1 MTTAPHGG
9 THTPGTLVTARGR
22 DWIVLPPGDD
32 PDVIR
37 LRPLGAPDAHATGL
51 SLALEGDDLRSAS
64 LALPDPQYPGDHI
77 SLRLLRD
84 AARLAF
90 RNGAAPLRSLAHVN
104 LEARPYQLVPLLMAL
119 RLDPVRLL
127 IGDDVGIGKTIE
139 AGLIARE
146 LLDRGEIRRV
156 AVLCP
161 AQLCEQWADEL
172 WRKFHIR
179 AEVIRPGTLS
189 ALDRALDRTG
199 RHANQTVF
207 DATTHMVC
215 SIDFVKAESRI
226 EQFIRGCPELVI
238 IDEAHGVARPGRPG
252 AATQQQRHD
261 LVRRLAA
268 DPRRHVI
275 LATATPH
282 SGDQGA
288 FASLIGV
295 LRPDLEAAVA
305 ATGEGGVPMDATL
318 RDALRAH
325 VVLRRRDDV
334 RAFGDRDTAFP
345 KRHSADVDYT
355 LSADE
360 LTILRDTVVA
370 CRAYVE
376 AAGTTENRQRLRYWA
391 ALALLRCV
399 ASSPAAALA
408 ALDTRLAPRPPSRAD
423 VGDGHEVGAIARP
436 TNASGTSDTD
446 VDRDRAFDQGEDDA
460 VPALESGEGPGAD
473 AVRARFRALR
483 DRIQAAVDQSGPK
496 ATRDQKFVRTANVVT
511 DLLRQGHN
519 PIIFCRY
526 LATAAYVADALNA
539 RIADLARAAG
549 VPAASLGIVCI
560 TGDTPPD
567 DRAEQVDALAG
578 TGGEEPTHA
587 RRILVATDC
596 LSEGINLQRGFD
608 AVVHYDMA
616 WNLTRHDQ
624 RAGRVD
630 RFGQPRREVRIALVV
645 GTNNAL
651 DQAVLRVWLRRAAAI
666 QATLGVSVPV
676 PFNYVDILRN
686 VFDAVF
692 MEASATQL
700 ALLDPEV
707 LAPLERKL
715 RDGTAAVDLDWEAAE
730 GRVRRER
737 GHFAQSAIRP
747 DDVLR
752 TLDEANAAL
761 GAPTDVHRFVTDAGQ
776 RLTGATLLGPHD
788 EPQLELDRL
797 PDGVKGRLDLPKPPT
812 NAGGTAGA
820 SRRRTLT
827 FDAARAR
834 AGVEVVTRTHPIVDA
849 MAGYLLDTALEEPAR
864 SPARRAGATRTHAV
878 TARTAI
884 LLLRTRTLLHP
895 SHGGAPLLAEE
906 TIYVGVQGDYD
917 APRWLPPDQVAALV
931 ANASPAGNLDAGTM
945 TAQVQTVIES
955 LPRWQGHLDQAVQT
969 RAASIRD
976 GFEAL
981 RRATRDGAT
990 HRAEPIVP
998 ADILGIHV
1006 LVPVPAGMGGA
1017 AR

>member
-1 MTTAPHGG
+1 MTASV
-9 THTPGTLVTARGR
+9 THAPGTLVTARGR

-51 SLALEGDDLRSAS
+51 SRALEGDTIRSAT
-64 LALPDPQYPGDHI
+64 LDLPDPTHVGDHV

-90 RNGAAPLRSLAHVN
+90 RNGASPLRSLAHVN
-104 LEARPYQLVPLLMAL
+104 LDPRPYQLVPLLMAL
-119 RLDPVRLL
+119 RQDPVRLL
-127 IGDDVGIGKTIE
+127 VGDDVGIGKTIE
-139 AGLIARE
+139 SGLIARE

-179 AEVIRPGTLS
+179 ADVIRPGTLA
-189 ALDRALDRTG
+189 ALDRELDRAG
-199 RHANQTVF
+199 RGAAQTVF
-207 DATTHMVC
+207 DAVTHMVV
-215 SIDFVKAESRI
+215 SIDYVKAENRI
-226 EQFIRGCPELVI
+226 EQFVRGCPELVI
-238 IDEAHGVARPGRPG
+238 VDEAHGVARPGRAG

-288 FASLIGV
+288 FASLVGL
-295 LRPDLEAAVA
+295 LRPDLEAGVA
-305 ATGEGGVPMDATL
+305 ATGEGGARMDDAL

-334 RAFGDRDTAFP
+334 RAFGGRDTAFP
-345 KRHSADVDYT
+345 KRENAQAEYALDTDQ
-355 LSADE
+355 

-370 CRAYVE
+370 CRAYIE
-376 AAGTTENRQRLRYWA
+376 AGGTTENRQRLRYWA

-408 ALDTRLAPRPPSRAD
+408 ALDTRLAPGPRASLPA
-423 VGDGHEVGAIARP
+423 VME
-436 TNASGTSDTD
+436 TGTPDAD
-446 VDRDRAFDQGEDDA
+446 HDRDRAFDHGEDDA
-460 VPALESGEGPGAD
+460 VPAIDAGEGPGAN
-473 AVRARFRALR
+473 AVQARFRALR
-483 DRIQAAVDQSGPK
+483 DRIQTAVNQSGLK

-511 DLLRQGHN
+511 DLLRRGHN

-526 LATAAYVADALNA
+526 LATARYVADALGA
-539 RIADLARAAG
+539 RIDDLARAAG
-549 VPAASLGIVCI
+549 VPKANLGIACI

-567 DRAEQVDALAG
+567 DRADQVEALAG
-578 TGGEEPTHA
+578 TGGEPPTHP

-630 RFGQPRREVRIALVV
+630 RFGQPVGTVRVVLVV

-651 DQAVLRVWLRRAAAI
+651 DQAVLRVWMRRAANI

-686 VFDAVF
+686 VFDAVL

-700 ALLDPEV
+700 QLLSVED
-707 LAPLERKL
+707 LGIIGRTARAGDAADLE
-715 RDGTAAVDLDWEAAE
+715 WQEAEA
-730 GRVRRER
+730 RVKRER
-737 GHFAQSAIRP
+737 GHFVQAAIRP

-752 TLDEANAAL
+752 TLDEAEAAL
-761 GAPTDVHRFVTDAGQ
+761 GAPADVRRFVVDAGH
-776 RLTGATLLGPHD
+776 RLTGATLAGTAD
-788 EPQLELDRL
+788 EPALELDKL
-797 PDGVKGRLDLPKPPT
+797 PPGVRGRLDLPELTEAPAA
-812 NAGGTAGA
+812 NAGNAA
-820 SRRRTLT
+820 ARNAWRRTLT

-834 AGVEVVTRTHPIVDA
+834 PGVEIVTRTHPIVDA
-849 MAGYLLDTALEEPAR
+849 LAGYLLDTALEDPGKGA
-864 SPARRAGATRTHAV
+864 ARRAGATRTEAV
-878 TARTAI
+878 SERTAV

-895 SHGGAPLLAEE
+895 AGGGAPLLAEE
-906 TIYVGVQGDYD
+906 TFFAAAQGDYD
-917 APRWLPPDQVAALV
+917 NPTWLPSEQAAELG
-931 ANASPAGNLDAGTM
+931 NAARPAGNLDAAVATS
-945 TAQVQTVIES
+945 QVASVCDV
-955 LPRWQGHLDQAVQT
+955 LPRWQAHLDRAV
-969 RAASIRD
+969 RARATTIRD

-981 RRATRDGAT
+981 RRATRDAAA
-990 HRAEPIVP
+990 HRAEPVLP

-1006 LVPVPAGMGGA
+1006 LVPVPGARPAGA

>member
-1 MTTAPHGG
+1 MTPSSSHS
-9 THTPGTLVTARGR
+9 PGSLVTARGR
-22 DWIVLPPGDD
+22 DWIVLPGGDD

-37 LRPLGAPDAHATGL
+37 LRPLGAPDAHAIGL
-51 SLALEGDDLRSAS
+51 SRTLEGGEVQSAS
-64 LALPDPQYPGDHI
+64 LALPDPAYPGDHV
-77 SLRLLRD
+77 SLRLLRE

-104 LEARPYQLVPLLMAL
+104 LDPRPYQLVPLLMAL
-119 RLDPVRLL
+119 RQDPVRLL

-139 AGLIARE
+139 SGLIARE

-179 AEVIRPGTLS
+179 ADVIRPGTLA
-189 ALDRALDRTG
+189 ALERALDRTG

-215 SIDFVKAESRI
+215 SIDYVKADSRL
-226 EQFIRGCPELVI
+226 EQFVRGCPELVI
-238 IDEAHGVARPGRPG
+238 VDEAHGVARPGRQG
-252 AATQQQRHD
+252 AGTQQQRHD

-268 DPRRHVI
+268 DPGRHVI

-288 FASLIGV
+288 FASLIG
-295 LRPDLEAAVA
+295 LIRSDLEAAVA
-305 ATGEGGVPMDATL
+305 ATGEGGASMDATL
-318 RDALRAH
+318 RDSLRAH

-334 RAFGDRDTAFP
+334 RAFGDLTTAFP
-345 KRHSADVDYT
+345 KRSNADVDYT
-355 LSADE
+355 LAADE
-360 LTILRDTVVA
+360 LAVLRDTVVA

-376 AAGTTENRQRLRYWA
+376 AGGDTENRQRLRYWA

-408 ALDTRLAPRPPSRAD
+408 ALDTRLAP
-423 VGDGHEVGAIARP
+423 GHATTPEPEGLSA
-436 TNASGTSDTD
+436 D

-460 VPALESGEGPGAD
+460 VPALDTADVPGAA
-473 AVRARFRALR
+473 AVKARFKALR
-483 DRIQAAVDQSGPK
+483 DRIQAAVDESGPK
-496 ATRDQKFVRTANVVT
+496 ATRDQKFVRTATVVT

-539 RIADLARAAG
+539 RIGDLARAAG
-549 VPAASLGIVCI
+549 VPASSLGIVCI

-567 DRAEQVDALAG
+567 DRAEQIDALAG

-630 RFGQPRREVRIALVV
+630 RFGQPSREVRVALVV

-686 VFDAVF
+686 VFDAVL
-692 MEASATQL
+692 MESSATQL
-700 ALLDPEV
+700 SLLGPEI
-707 LAPLERKL
+707 LGPLDRKS
-715 RDGTAAVDLDWEAAE
+715 RAGEAQADTEWEAAE
-730 GRVRRER
+730 GRVKRER
-737 GHFAQSAIRP
+737 GHFAQAAIRP
-747 DDVLR
+747 DEVLR

-761 GAPTDVHRFVTDAGQ
+761 GAPTDVRRFVVDAGQ
-776 RLTGATLLGPHD
+776 RLTGATLVGTQD
-788 EPQLELDRL
+788 EPAIELNRL
-797 PDGVKGRLDLPKPPT
+797 PDGVKGRLDLPDLAAAP
-812 NAGGTAGA
+812 GGATQPAH
-820 SRRRTLT
+820 RRTLT

-834 AGVEVVTRTHPIVDA
+834 PGVEVVTRTHPLVDA
-849 MAGYLLDTALEEPAR
+849 MAGFLLDTALEQPGR
-864 SPARRAGATRTHAV
+864 SAARRAGATRTNAV
-878 TARTAI
+878 TQRTAI

-895 SHGGAPLLAEE
+895 AHGGAPLLAEE
-906 TIYVGVQGDYD
+906 TVYLGAQGDYD
-917 APRWLPPDQVAALV
+917 APRWLPSDEVAALV
-931 ANASPAGNLDAGTM
+931 ANATPAGNVEAAVM
-945 TAQVQTVIES
+945 SAQVQTVVES
-955 LPRWQGHLDQAVQT
+955 LPRWQAHLDQTVRARAVT
-969 RAASIRD
+969 IRES
-976 GFEAL
+976 FEAL
-981 RRATRDGAT
+981 RRATRTGAS

-1006 LVPVPAGMGGA
+1006 LVPVPGGRGGA